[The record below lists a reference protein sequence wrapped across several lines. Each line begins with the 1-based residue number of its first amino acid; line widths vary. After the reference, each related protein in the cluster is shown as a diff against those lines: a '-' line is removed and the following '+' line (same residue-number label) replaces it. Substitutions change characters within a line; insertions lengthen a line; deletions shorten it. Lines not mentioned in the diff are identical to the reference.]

1 MYETESHLI
10 PAAKLVVPIVVGTRP
25 EAIKLV
31 PIIVALR
38 ESEYY
43 EPIVIST
50 GRHNRMVEYIF
61 EPADTKPGVTLWA
74 GSRRAN
80 LNERVAAVIQRFEDF
95 CVERFDLD
103 PDATSMPDD
112 VLNGRHPAA
121 VLVHNDTSSAMAAA
135 LSAFHLRISVMHVE
149 AGLRTGG
156 SWGRAGSGRK
166 PSASRSAARRPPN
179 PEHGQRLQRQPRPE
193 CPAGDLPQV
202 ESPDLL
208 GVDGHVDVGRK
219 DRDQQPQ
226 QPPAPE
232 PTRRRVQH
240 RDGAG
245 DLGNPADRD
254 DLLLRRLDRRR
265 HDRFEEARLEEMQ
278 RPRVGQEGGK
288 RQARAIHP
296 PKPTRYVRPVAEF
309 KLNPA
314 YTPTA
319 DQPKAIAGLAEG
331 LEADERFQTLLGA
344 TGTGKTFTMAA
355 TIAAVQRPAL
365 VIAHNKT
372 LAAQLC
378 NEFRGFFPDNA
389 VEYFV
394 SYYDYYQPEAYVPA
408 QDLYIE
414 KDSSINDEID
424 RLRHAATAALFARR
438 DVIIVASVSCIYGIG
453 SPQVYSEKMQM
464 FQVGAEIDRDE
475 VLRKLVKIQYQRNDS
490 VLGRGSFRVRGE
502 VLEIMP
508 SYAESAYRISLF
520 GDVIEGIQ
528 HFDPL
533 TGEVLDTIDHVSVWP
548 ASHYVTRDETVERA
562 VEEIRAELESR
573 TAELE
578 AEGKQLEAHRLRQRT
593 AYDIE
598 MIKELGFT
606 SGIENYS
613 RILDGRAAGTPP
625 HTLIDYFPDDFV
637 CFVDESHQTIPQIGG
652 MYQGDRSRK
661 QTLID
666 FGFRLPSAIDNRP
679 LKFDEFLER
688 VDRLVMV
695 SATPGQFERVE
706 SSRIVEQIVR
716 PTGIIDPYIEVR
728 ETKNQI
734 DDLMNEVRV
743 VAKAGERTLVTTL
756 TKKMAEDLTAYLLEY
771 GIKVRYLHSEIDTL
785 ERIQIIRDLRLG
797 EYDVLIGVNLLREGL
812 DLPEV
817 SLVAILDAD
826 KEGFLRGETSLVQT
840 IGRAA
845 RNVNGRVLMY
855 ADRETDAMRAAM
867 SETDR
872 RRAIQLAYNEEH
884 GITPATV
891 LKGISEM
898 SEFLAM
904 EDRAPAKR
912 RRKRGDDFQTPEEL
926 EKTIVALEEEM
937 LAAADELRFEEAGRI
952 RDELR
957 ELRRD
962 LDGINAGA

>member
-1 MYETESHLI
+1 M
-10 PAAKLVVPIVVGTRP
+10 
-25 EAIKLV
+25 
-31 PIIVALR
+31 
-38 ESEYY
+38 
-43 EPIVIST
+43 
-50 GRHNRMVEYIF
+50 
-61 EPADTKPGVTLWA
+61 
-74 GSRRAN
+74 
-80 LNERVAAVIQRFEDF
+80 
-95 CVERFDLD
+95 
-103 PDATSMPDD
+103 
-112 VLNGRHPAA
+112 
-121 VLVHNDTSSAMAAA
+121 
-135 LSAFHLRISVMHVE
+135 
-149 AGLRTGG
+149 
-156 SWGRAGSGRK
+156 
-166 PSASRSAARRPPN
+166 
-179 PEHGQRLQRQPRPE
+179 
-193 CPAGDLPQV
+193 
-202 ESPDLL
+202 
-208 GVDGHVDVGRK
+208 
-219 DRDQQPQ
+219 
-226 QPPAPE
+226 
-232 PTRRRVQH
+232 
-240 RDGAG
+240 
-245 DLGNPADRD
+245 
-254 DLLLRRLDRRR
+254 
-265 HDRFEEARLEEMQ
+265 
-278 RPRVGQEGGK
+278 
-288 RQARAIHP
+288 
-296 PKPTRYVRPVAEF
+296 
-309 KLNPA
+309 
-314 YTPTA
+314 
-319 DQPKAIAGLAEG
+319 
-331 LEADERFQTLLGA
+331 
-344 TGTGKTFTMAA
+344 
-355 TIAAVQRPAL
+355 
-365 VIAHNKT
+365 IAHNKT

-378 NEFRGFFPDNA
+378 NEFREFFPDNA

-424 RLRHAATAALFARR
+424 RLRHAATASLFARR

-453 SPQVYSEKMQM
+453 SPQVYNEKMQL
-464 FQVGAEIDRDE
+464 FKVGASIDRDE
-475 VLRKLVKIQYQRNDS
+475 VLRKLVKMQYQRNDS

-520 GDVIEGIQ
+520 GDEIEGIQ

-533 TGEVLDTIDHVSVWP
+533 TGEILDTIDHVSVWP
-548 ASHYVTRDETVERA
+548 ASHYVTKDETVERA
-562 VEEIRAELESR
+562 VEEIRDELNSR

-578 AEGKQLEAHRLRQRT
+578 EEGKQLEAHRLRQRT

-613 RILDGRAAGTPP
+613 RILDGRPAGSPP

-652 MYQGDRSRK
+652 MYEGDRSRK
-661 QTLID
+661 STLID
-666 FGFRLPSAIDNRP
+666 YGFRLPSAIDNRP

-695 SATPGQFERVE
+695 SATPGNFEKAE
-706 SSRIVEQIVR
+706 STRIVEQIVR
-716 PTGIIDPYIEVR
+716 PTGIVDPYIEVR

-734 DDLMNEVRV
+734 DDLMNEARV
-743 VAKAGERTLVTTL
+743 VAKAGERVLVTTL

-797 EYDVLIGVNLLREGL
+797 EYDVLVGVNLLREGL

-855 ADRETDAMRAAM
+855 ADKETDAMRAAM

-884 GITPATV
+884 GITPETV
-891 LKGISEM
+891 RKGISEM
-898 SEFLAM
+898 GEFLAM

-912 RRKRGDDFQTPEEL
+912 RSKRSGEYDSPEEL
-926 EKTIVALEEEM
+926 ERTIVSLEEEM
-937 LAAADELRFEEAGRI
+937 LAAADDLRFEEAGRI
-952 RDELR
+952 RDELK

-962 LDGINAGA
+962 LDGMTAGT